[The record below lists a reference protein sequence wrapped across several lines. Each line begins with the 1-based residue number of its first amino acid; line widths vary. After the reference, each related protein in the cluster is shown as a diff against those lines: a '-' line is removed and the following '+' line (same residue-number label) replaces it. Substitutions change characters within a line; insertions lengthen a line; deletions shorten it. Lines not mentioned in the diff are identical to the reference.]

1 MASSIITSLTRV
13 LSSVAD
19 PIPLGDKSVTVSF
32 LRLMG
37 FVARA
42 TPTHNI
48 ITTVKLEFCVNS
60 C

>member
-1 MASSIITSLTRV
+1 MASSIITSSTRV

-19 PIPLGDKSVTVSF
+19 PIPLGDKSATVSF
-32 LRLMG
+32 LRLMR

-42 TPTHNI
+42 TPTHD
-48 ITTVKLEFCVNS
+48 ITMPVKLEFCVNS